1 MTGQEVAQILSEH
14 IDERFIHPDQPMA
27 EYTSFRTGGN
37 ALCVVEVHDIEELR
51 RVLTCVRK
59 KFLPYSILGN
69 GTNTLVED
77 EGYSG
82 VAIILDGEFKKIDV
96 TGYEVTCGGGA
107 SLAAAGRMAA
117 DMWLTGMEWACGIP
131 GTIGG
136 AVKMNAGAF
145 GSDISKIVKRVKALS
160 TSGEE
165 IVLRPAE
172 LQFKYRHSIFCEK
185 KYVVLEA
192 VFELQKGDKNE
203 INAKID
209 QYAKERRDKQ
219 PLDLPSVGCIFKNPK
234 DGSAA
239 QMIDEA
245 GLGGSYVGGAMVS
258 KKHCNFIV
266 NTGKATATD
275 ITRLIENVR
284 REVFNFNGVRLE
296 PELCVLGR
304 PGRYK

>member
-1 MTGQEVAQILSEH
+1 
-14 IDERFIHPDQPMA
+14 
-27 EYTSFRTGGN
+27 
-37 ALCVVEVHDIEELR
+37 
-51 RVLTCVRK
+51 
-59 KFLPYSILGN
+59 
-69 GTNTLVED
+69 
-77 EGYSG
+77 
-82 VAIILDGEFKKIDV
+82 
-96 TGYEVTCGGGA
+96 
-107 SLAAAGRMAA
+107 MAA

-136 AVKMNAGAF
+136 AIKMNAGAF
-145 GSDISKIVKRVKALS
+145 GSDMSKIVKRVRAL
-160 TSGEE
+160 TTAGEE

-172 LQFKYRHSIFCEK
+172 LHFKYRYSLFCEK
-185 KYVVLEA
+185 KFVVLEA

-203 INAKID
+203 INAKIE

-219 PLDLPSVGCIFKNPK
+219 PLDLPSAGCIFKNPRE
-234 DGSAA
+234 GSAA

-284 REVFNFNGVRLE
+284 REVYNYNGVRLE

-304 PGRYK
+304 PGRY

>member
-1 MTGQEVAQILSEH
+1 
-14 IDERFIHPDQPMA
+14 MA

-37 ALCVVEVHDIEELR
+37 ALCVVEVHDLEELR

-59 KFLPYSILGN
+59 KFLPYTILGN

-82 VAIILDGEFKKIDV
+82 VAVILDGEFKKIDV

-145 GSDISKIVKRVKALS
+145 GSDISNIVKRVRAL
-160 TSGEE
+160 TTAGEE

-172 LQFKYRHSIFCEK
+172 MHFKYRSSLFCEK
-185 KYVVLEA
+185 NMLSSKRYSN
-192 VFELQKGDKNE
+192 F
-203 INAKID
+203 
-209 QYAKERRDKQ
+209 RR
-219 PLDLPSVGCIFKNPK
+219 V
-234 DGSAA
+234 
-239 QMIDEA
+239 
-245 GLGGSYVGGAMVS
+245 
-258 KKHCNFIV
+258 
-266 NTGKATATD
+266 
-275 ITRLIENVR
+275 TRTRSMPRSNSMLR
-284 REVFNFNGVRLE
+284 REETNNLWIFPVQAASLRI
-296 PELCVLGR
+296 PERDLQLR
-304 PGRYK
+304 

>member
-1 MTGQEVAQILSEH
+1 MTGKEIAEILAEH
-14 IDERFIHPDQPMA
+14 LDERYIHPDSPMSDC
-27 EYTSFRTGGN
+27 TSFRTGGN
-37 ALCVVEVHDIEELR
+37 ALCIVEVHNVEELR
-51 RVLTCVRK
+51 KVLTCVRK

-69 GTNTLVED
+69 GTNILVED

-82 VAIILDGEFKKIDV
+82 VCIMLQGEFTKVDV
-96 TGYEVTCGGGA
+96 TGYEVTAGGGA

-145 GSDISKIVKRVKALS
+145 GSDISNIVKRVRAL
-160 TSGEE
+160 TTAGEE

-172 LQFKYRHSIFCEK
+172 MHFKYRSSLFCEK

-203 INAKID
+203 INAKIE

-219 PLDLPSVGCIFKNPK
+219 PLDLPSAGCIFKNPRE
-234 DGSAA
+234 GSAA

-266 NTGKATATD
+266 NTGKASATD

-284 REVFNFNGVRLE
+284 REVYNFNGVRLE

-304 PGRYK
+304 PGRY

>member
-1 MTGQEVAQILSEH
+1 MTGQEVARIISEH

-27 EYTSFRTGGN
+27 EYTSFRTGGS
-37 ALCVVEVHDIEELR
+37 ALCVVEVHDLEELR

-59 KFLPYSILGN
+59 KFLPYTILGN

-82 VAIILDGEFKKIDV
+82 VAVILDGEFKKVDV

-107 SLAAAGRMAA
+107 SLASAGRMAA

-145 GSDISKIVKRVKALS
+145 GSDISNIVKRVRAL
-160 TSGEE
+160 TTAGEE

-172 LQFKYRHSIFCEK
+172 MHFKYRHSLFCEK

-203 INAKID
+203 INAKIE

-219 PLDLPSVGCIFKNPK
+219 PLDLPSAGCIFKNPRE
-234 DGSAA
+234 GSAA

-266 NTGKATATD
+266 NTGKASATD

-284 REVFNFNGVRLE
+284 REVYNFNGVRLE

-304 PGRYK
+304 PGRY